1 MKINQTFKVT
11 FNTNKYPKQDASVVQ
26 EGTIQ
31 DKVEKID
38 LEFELDEKMAGNFLF
53 KFSPA
58 MFKIEDYNVGI
69 RFDQFFKM
77 KNIILTKDDDV
88 YIVTNMVQLLS
99 QIHEGYFRIISM
111 QKLNDIMEFDFN
123 IEDDGDEIHEEFE
136 DEMDDNEEE

>member
-11 FNTNKYPKQDASVVQ
+11 FNTNKYPKQDTSIVQ

-136 DEMDDNEEE
+136 DEMDDIEEE